1 MSTPEDPTTVLEF
14 LQGSAL
20 APILGLELPE
30 PVENSTIPDFL
41 AAPPASELP
50 PDATELIMQ
59 GISLP
64 SLPGVEQ
71 LFTPLIQLAQSLGS
85 GVFRG
90 VDPVN
95 VLSQASALIDKA
107 AGLSTRGLSSVSQTW
122 NGAGNEA
129 ATQINE
135 EAQRS
140 GSELSGR
147 GNAIADTTAAA
158 AESVQRGNAQLAT
171 IAQSFASAVVA
182 AAPIAWTPPGQAMLL
197 AAATEHMQA
206 AIAAVTATRSE
217 MLAHTATMNS
227 LAGSIPVP
235 APPIS
240 DALTAAAPLARQASQ
255 LIDSATDS
263 GDTQL
268 QSAVGGSPA
277 GVTQSGPAQTSAA
290 QAAAALNS
298 GVDKLWGAGS
308 PFAASG
314 AGASHQL
321 GNPGGAIGSVATA
334 RAGSGTLGA
343 ASGGGGIVGPSGIAA
358 LQPLSSAGQSSA
370 ALSQSGAGGGA
381 VTSTGPGSAM
391 MGGGAGAM
399 GGPRGQQDGSRTTP
413 GYLIDV
419 SDNNAVIGELPMVTP
434 PVIGSED
441 PDQAFFTEL

>member
-1 MSTPEDPTTVLEF
+1 MSTPDDPTTVLEF
-14 LQGSAL
+14 LQGSGL

-41 AAPPASELP
+41 VAPPTPELP
-50 PDATELIMQ
+50 LGAADLIMQ

-64 SLPGVEQ
+64 SLPGVDQ

-85 GVFRG
+85 GVFSG

-107 AGLSTRGLSSVSQTW
+107 AGLSTQGLSSVSQTW

-147 GNAIADTTAAA
+147 GNAIAQTTAAA

-171 IAQSFASAVVA
+171 IAQSFASAMVA
-182 AAPIAWTPPGQAMLL
+182 AAPIAWTPPGQAMLV
-197 AAATEHMQA
+197 AAAAEHMQA
-206 AIAAVTATRSE
+206 AIAAVNTTRSE

-240 DALTAAAPLARQASQ
+240 DALAAASPLAQQASQ
-255 LIDSATDS
+255 LIEGAA
-263 GDTQL
+263 GGATQL
-268 QSAVGGSPA
+268 QSATGGSAA
-277 GVTQSGPAQTSAA
+277 GATPSGPAQTSAA
-290 QAAAALNS
+290 QATAALTS
-298 GVDKLWGAGS
+298 GVDKLWGTGS

-321 GNPGGAIGSVATA
+321 GNTSGAIAPATTA
-334 RAGSGTLGA
+334 RAGSGTFGA
-343 ASGGGGIVGPSGIAA
+343 SSGGGGVAGPSGIAA
-358 LQPLSSAGQSSA
+358 PQPLSSINQSSTPSA
-370 ALSQSGAGGGA
+370 QSGTVGGPVTGTSAGG
-381 VTSTGPGSAM
+381 SM

-399 GGPRGQQDGSRTTP
+399 GGARGQQDSSRTTP
-413 GYLIDV
+413 GYLIEV

-434 PVIGSED
+434 AVIGSED
-441 PDQAFFTEL
+441 PDRALFTGL

>member
-20 APILGLELPE
+20 AAILDLELPE
-30 PVENSTIPDFL
+30 PVENSAIPEFL
-41 AAPPASELP
+41 VAPPGSELP
-50 PDATELIMQ
+50 PDAAELIMQ

-64 SLPGVEQ
+64 SLPGVDQ

-95 VLSQASALIDKA
+95 VLSQASALIDNA
-107 AGLSTRGLSSVSQTW
+107 AGLSAQGLSSVSQTW
-122 NGAGNEA
+122 SGAGNEA

-147 GNAIADTTAAA
+147 GNAIAQTTAAA

-197 AAATEHMQA
+197 AAAAEHLQA

-235 APPIS
+235 AAPIS
-240 DALTAAAPLARQASQ
+240 DALAAAAPLARQASQ
-255 LIDSATDS
+255 LIEGAS
-263 GDTQL
+263 GGEATQL
-268 QSAVGGSPA
+268 QSAVGI
-277 GVTQSGPAQTSAA
+277 TQPGPAQTSAA
-290 QAAAALNS
+290 QAATALNS
-298 GVDKLWGAGS
+298 GVDRLWGDKLWGTGS

-314 AGASHQL
+314 AAAPHQL
-321 GNPGGAIGSVATA
+321 GNTGGAIGSVATA
-334 RAGSGTLGA
+334 RAGSGTFAGA
-343 ASGGGGIVGPSGIAA
+343 PGGGGIVGPSGIAA
-358 LQPLSSAGQSSA
+358 LQPLSSTRQSSA
-370 ALSQSGAGGGA
+370 ALPQPGTGGGA
-381 VTSTGPGSAM
+381 VTSSVSGGAM

-399 GGPRGQQDGSRTTP
+399 GGARGQQEGSRTTP